1 MARVMRE
8 INLTEYERSGRQ
20 RLSVVERDTLIS
32 LTNRDAG
39 DARLSLAIEPTAGAE
54 DQYDLTPGPTI
65 GAVEVDGLS
74 VLIEPKIGIPQV
86 LSLACYA
93 IGKVRFQKGDFG
105 FPNAPALP
113 DFLAL
118 ALGRAARKAFSRG
131 LLHGYRT
138 EEDALLTV
146 RGRIRF
152 DEQIRRRPGILS
164 PIEVQYDEFTDD
176 ILANQLVKAAAYRLG
191 RMRLRSREARWGLG
205 WIAGMLDNVSFLE
218 WPQSDVP
225 EMTFDRLNEHYR
237 DVTALS
243 RLVLRH
249 GAFESRRGHVR
260 ASGFLMNMND
270 VFQEFVTV
278 ALREKLGVSADMLKE
293 QAILSLDEG
302 GRVHLRPDLV
312 WQDGGRCVFV
322 GDAKYKRLADE
333 RIPNADLYQLL
344 AYATAL
350 SLPGGL
356 LIYAKG
362 ERDPRTYTIRNSD
375 KRLEVAALD
384 LSGTVDEALER
395 VGELAERVRALRP
408 AA

>member
-54 DQYDLTPGPTI
+54 DQYNLTPGPTI

-93 IGKVRFQKGDFG
+93 IGKVRFQKSDFG

-138 EEDALLTV
+138 EEEALLTV

-260 ASGFLMNMND
+260 ASGFLMKY
-270 VFQEFVTV
+270 ERC
-278 ALREKLGVSADMLKE
+278 LSGVC
-293 QAILSLDEG
+293 
-302 GRVHLRPDLV
+302 
-312 WQDGGRCVFV
+312 DGC
-322 GDAKYKRLADE
+322 
-333 RIPNADLYQLL
+333 
-344 AYATAL
+344 TAGEA
-350 SLPGGL
+350 GGL
-356 LIYAKG
+356 CRHAQG
-362 ERDPRTYTIRNSD
+362 AGHS
-375 KRLEVAALD
+375 
-384 LSGTVDEALER
+384 
-395 VGELAERVRALRP
+395 LAR
-408 AA
+408 

>member
-1 MARVMRE
+1 MRE

-20 RLSVVERDTLIS
+20 TLSIVERDTLIS

-54 DQYDLTPGPTI
+54 DQYDLTPGPTV
-65 GAVEVDGLS
+65 GSVEVDGLS

-93 IGKVRFQKGDFG
+93 IGKVRFQKSDFG

-138 EEDALLTV
+138 EEEALLTV

-191 RMRLRSREARWGLG
+191 RMRLRSPEARWGLG
-205 WIAGMLDNVSFLE
+205 WIAGMLDSVSFLG
-218 WPQSDVP
+218 WPQNDVP

-237 DVTALS
+237 DVAALS

-302 GRVHLRPDLV
+302 DRVHLRPDLV

-362 ERDPRTYTIRNSD
+362 ERDPRVYTVRNSD

-384 LSGTVDEALER
+384 LSGTLDEALEL